1 MRILVVGAG
10 ATGGYFGAR
19 LAAAGRDVTF
29 LVRPARA
36 AQLRESGLVVRSGQ
50 GDLTLR
56 DVKAIT
62 QDALEVP
69 NAATMQP
76 FDVVLLSCK
85 AYDLESAIDSFAAAV
100 GPQTLILPLLNGM
113 RHIDVLQARF
123 GTQAVL
129 GGVCLIASTLNAQRE
144 IVHLNDVHAITFGEL
159 GGRIPARV
167 QAIADTFSN
176 AGFNV
181 KASERILQEM
191 WEKWVFL
198 ASLAGSTCLFRASV
212 GAILATP
219 DGEAIVERLFAEC
232 RAIAAENGH
241 AIRDA
246 FVERSRSMLFAA
258 GSPLTASML
267 RDVQNGSRTEAD
279 HVLGDLIRRGGTA
292 QAGDALSVLRVV
304 YSQLKAYEAQR
315 DAASQTA
322 T

>member
-1 MRILVVGAG
+1 
-10 ATGGYFGAR
+10 
-19 LAAAGRDVTF
+19 VTF

-36 AQLRESGLVVRSGQ
+36 AQLREAGLVVRSGQ

-62 QDALEVP
+62 QDAL
-69 NAATMQP
+69 AAPDARP

-85 AYDLESAIDSFAAAV
+85 AYDLESAIDSFTAAV

-113 RHIDVLQARF
+113 RHLDVLQARF

-159 GGRIPARV
+159 GGGISARV
-167 QAIADTFSN
+167 QAVADTFSN

-181 KASERILQEM
+181 KASERVLQEM

-212 GAILATP
+212 GVILATP
-219 DGEAIVERLFAEC
+219 DGQAIVERLFAEC

-241 AIRDA
+241 AVRDA
-246 FVERSRSMLFAA
+246 FLERSRSMLFAA

-267 RDVQNGSRTEAD
+267 RDLQNGLRTEAD
-279 HVLGDLIRRGGTA
+279 HVLGDLIRRGGAA
-292 QAGDALSVLRVV
+292 QTGDALSVLRVV
-304 YSQLKAYEAQR
+304 YSQLKAYEAGRETANQ
-315 DAASQTA
+315 AAA
-322 T
+322 

>member
-10 ATGGYFGAR
+10 ATGGYFGGR

-36 AQLRESGLVVRSGQ
+36 AQLREAGLVIRSRF

-56 DVKAIT
+56 DVKTVT
-62 QDALEVP
+62 QDAL
-69 NAATMQP
+69 AAPGAEP

-85 AYDLESAIDSFAAAV
+85 AYDLDNAIDSFAAAV
-100 GPQTLILPLLNGM
+100 GPSTLILPLLNGM
-113 RHIDVLQARF
+113 RHLDVLQARF

-144 IVHLNDVHAITFGEL
+144 IVHLNDAHAITFGEL
-159 GGRIPARV
+159 GGGVSPRA
-167 QAIADTFSN
+167 QAIADAFSN

-181 KASERILQEM
+181 RASDRILQEM

-198 ASLAGSTCLFRASV
+198 ASLAGSTCLFRAPV
-212 GAILATP
+212 GVILATP

-241 AIRDA
+241 AVRDA
-246 FVERSRSMLFAA
+246 FLERSRSMLFAA

-279 HVLGDLIRRGGTA
+279 HVLGDLIRRGGAA
-292 QAGDALSVLRVV
+292 QSGDALSVLRVV

-315 DAASQTA
+315 EAA
-322 T
+322 

>member
-10 ATGGYFGAR
+10 ATGGYFGGR

-36 AQLRESGLVVRSGQ
+36 AQLREDGLVIRSRF

-56 DVKAIT
+56 DVKTVT
-62 QDALEVP
+62 QDALRAPGV
-69 NAATMQP
+69 QP

-85 AYDLESAIDSFAAAV
+85 SYDLDSAIDSFAAGV
-100 GPQTLILPLLNGM
+100 GASTAILPLLNGM
-113 RHIDVLQARF
+113 HHLDVLQARF

-144 IVHLNDVHAITFGEL
+144 IVHLNDIHAISFGEL
-159 GGRIPARV
+159 GGGVSARV
-167 QAIADTFSN
+167 QTIADTFSN
-176 AGFNV
+176 AGFNLT
-181 KASERILQEM
+181 ASDRILQEM

-212 GAILATP
+212 GTIAATP
-219 DGEAIVERLFAEC
+219 DGEAIIERLFAEC
-232 RAIAAENGH
+232 RAIAAANGH
-241 AIRDA
+241 AVRDA
-246 FVERSRSMLFAA
+246 FLERSRAMLFAP

-267 RDVQNGSRTEAD
+267 RDVQNGSRIEAD
-279 HVLGDLIRRGGTA
+279 HVLGDLIRRGGAA
-292 QAGDALSVLRVV
+292 QAGDDISVLRIV

-315 DAASQTA
+315 ATA
-322 T
+322 

>member
-10 ATGGYFGAR
+10 ATGGYFGGR

-36 AQLRESGLVVRSGQ
+36 AQLREAGLVIRSRF

-56 DVKAIT
+56 DVKTVT
-62 QDALEVP
+62 QDALASPGAE
-69 NAATMQP
+69 P

-85 AYDLESAIDSFAAAV
+85 AYDLDNAIDSFAAAV
-100 GPQTLILPLLNGM
+100 GPSTLILPLLNGM
-113 RHIDVLQARF
+113 RHLDMLQARF

-144 IVHLNDVHAITFGEL
+144 IVHLNDAHAITFGEL
-159 GGRIPARV
+159 GGGVSPRA
-167 QAIADTFSN
+167 QAIADAFSN

-181 KASERILQEM
+181 RASDRILQEM

-198 ASLAGSTCLFRASV
+198 ASLAGSTCLFRAPV
-212 GAILATP
+212 GVILATP
-219 DGEAIVERLFAEC
+219 DGEGIVERLFAEC

-241 AIRDA
+241 AVRDA
-246 FVERSRSMLFAA
+246 FLERSRSMLFAA

-279 HVLGDLIRRGGTA
+279 HVLGDLIRRGGAA
-292 QAGDALSVLRVV
+292 QSGDALSVLRVV

-315 DAASQTA
+315 EAA
-322 T
+322 

>member
-10 ATGGYFGAR
+10 ATGGYFGGR

-36 AQLRESGLVVRSGQ
+36 AQLREAGLVIRSRF

-56 DVKAIT
+56 DVKTVT
-62 QDALEVP
+62 QDAL
-69 NAATMQP
+69 AAPGAEP

-85 AYDLESAIDSFAAAV
+85 AYDLDNAIDSFAAAV
-100 GPQTLILPLLNGM
+100 GPSTLILPLLNGM
-113 RHIDVLQARF
+113 RHLDVLQARF

-144 IVHLNDVHAITFGEL
+144 IVHLNDAHAITFGEL
-159 GGRIPARV
+159 GGGVSPRA
-167 QAIADTFSN
+167 QAIADAFSN

-181 KASERILQEM
+181 RASDRILQEM

-198 ASLAGSTCLFRASV
+198 ASLAGSTCLFRAPV
-212 GAILATP
+212 GVILATP
-219 DGEAIVERLFAEC
+219 DGEGIVERLFAEC

-241 AIRDA
+241 AVRDA
-246 FVERSRSMLFAA
+246 FLERSRSMLFAA

-279 HVLGDLIRRGGTA
+279 HVLGDLIRRGGAA
-292 QAGDALSVLRVV
+292 QSGDALSVLRVV

-315 DAASQTA
+315 EAA
-322 T
+322 

>member
-10 ATGGYFGAR
+10 ATGGYFGGR

-29 LVRPARA
+29 LVRPPRA
-36 AQLRESGLVVRSGQ
+36 AQLREAGLVIRSQ
-50 GDLTLR
+50 HGDLHLR
-56 DVKAIT
+56 EVKTIT
-62 QDALEVP
+62 QDALSAP
-69 NAATMQP
+69 GAQP

-85 AYDLESAIDSFAAAV
+85 AYDLDSAVDSFAAAV
-100 GPQTLILPLLNGM
+100 GPSTLVLPLLNGM
-113 RHIDVLQARF
+113 RHLEVLQARF

-159 GGRIPARV
+159 GGGVSTRV

-176 AGFNV
+176 AGFNI

-198 ASLAGSTCLFRASV
+198 ASLAGSTCLFRAPV
-212 GAILATP
+212 GVIMATP
-219 DGEAIVERLFAEC
+219 DGKAIVERLFAEC
-232 RAIAAENGH
+232 RGVAVENGH
-241 AIRDA
+241 AVRDA
-246 FVERSRSMLFAA
+246 FVDRSRSMLFAA

-279 HVLGDLIRRGGTA
+279 HVLGDLIRRGGAA
-292 QAGDALSVLRVV
+292 QAGDALSVLRVA
-304 YSQLKAYEAQR
+304 YSHLKAYEAQR
-315 DAASQTA
+315 SA
-322 T
+322 

>member
-10 ATGGYFGAR
+10 ATGGYFGGR

-36 AQLRESGLVVRSGQ
+36 AQLRETGLVIHSQ
-50 GDLTLR
+50 HGDLHLR
-56 DVKAIT
+56 DVKTIT
-62 QDALEVP
+62 QDALE
-69 NAATMQP
+69 AQGAEP
-76 FDVVLLSCK
+76 FDLVLLSCK
-85 AYDLESAIDSFAAAV
+85 AYDLNNAVDSFAAAV
-100 GPQTLILPLLNGM
+100 GPTTLILPLLNGM
-113 RHIDVLQARF
+113 RHLDVLQARF

-159 GGRIPARV
+159 GGGVSARV
-167 QAIADTFSN
+167 QAVADTFAN

-198 ASLAGSTCLFRASV
+198 ASLAGSTCLMRAPV
-212 GAILATP
+212 GVILATP
-219 DGEAIVERLFAEC
+219 DGQAIIERLFAEC
-232 RAIAAENGH
+232 RAVAAENGH
-241 AIRDA
+241 AVRDA
-246 FVERSRSMLFAA
+246 FLERSRSMLFAA

-279 HVLGDLIRRGGTA
+279 HVLGDLIRRGGAA
-292 QAGDALSVLRVV
+292 QTGDALPVLRVA
-304 YSQLKAYEAQR
+304 YSHLKAYEAQR
-315 DAASQTA
+315 DVGTN
-322 T
+322 

>member
-1 MRILVVGAG
+1 MRILVIGAG
-10 ATGGYFGAR
+10 ATGGYFGGR

-29 LVRPARA
+29 LVRPARV
-36 AQLRESGLVVRSGQ
+36 AQLREAGLVIRSRY

-56 DVKAIT
+56 DVKTVT
-62 QDALEVP
+62 QDAL
-69 NAATMQP
+69 AAPGVQP

-85 AYDLESAIDSFAAAV
+85 AYDLENAIDSFAAAV
-100 GPQTLILPLLNGM
+100 GPSTLILPLLNGM
-113 RHIDVLQARF
+113 RHLDVLQSRF

-129 GGVCLIASTLNAQRE
+129 GGVCLIAATLNAERE
-144 IVHLNDVHAITFGEL
+144 IVHLNDAHAITFGEL
-159 GGRIPARV
+159 GGGIPARV

-181 KASERILQEM
+181 KASDHILQEM

-198 ASLAGSTCLFRASV
+198 ASLAGATCLFRASV
-212 GAILATP
+212 GVILATP

-232 RAIAAENGH
+232 RTIAAENDH
-241 AIRDA
+241 AVREA

-279 HVLGDLIRRGGTA
+279 HVLGDLIRRGAKAPGS
-292 QAGDALSVLRVV
+292 DALSVLRIV

-315 DAASQTA
+315 AQ
-322 T
+322 